1 MITKINNDNR
11 TRKLSAGVFSFLLSP
26 FSFLVIICQLLLG
39 SALLCSCDDMFDP
52 ADENNRQAEDMT
64 EESKYAHGLLIY
76 AYGRLPYIT
85 TTQTDIATDDAVTN
99 QTSSS
104 LLNMATG
111 TWAADN
117 NPMTQWNA
125 CKDGIQYTNLFF
137 QIVDKVKWAPS
148 AASKQQM
155 FIDRL
160 KGEAFGL
167 RAIFYYYLLQ
177 AHGGYADDGILYG
190 VPLLTKAEDGS
201 SDFNQ
206 PRATFADCVKQCFDD
221 CDSAMAYLPAKYE
234 DISSDNEIPAKYKA
248 VGANYSG
255 YNLVF
260 GNKAKNLL
268 SGSVAEAV
276 KAQVAVLAAS
286 PAFREQ
292 SGVTSAQAA
301 TLCAN
306 VLKRIGGLDGFDKAG
321 HQDWYK
327 SSFKTVIEGTSDIPE
342 MLWREDRRKNA
353 DQERENFPP
362 TLYGNGRVNPSQN
375 LVDAFPMRNG
385 RPISDPNSGYDA
397 KNPYAN
403 RDPRLADNIIYNGM
417 TFRNT
422 LVLTG
427 TYPKYDAKGNP
438 EYDDNLNYGS
448 SSTRTGYY
456 LKKLLREDVS
466 PLASSLIEQQHIY
479 PRIRYT
485 ELFLDYAETANDAWG
500 PKADQAGAGFT
511 AYDVIKAIRERAG
524 LATNEVGA
532 ALPEGDVYLEECASD
547 QTKMTNLIRN
557 ERRIELCFENKRFWD
572 IRRWM
577 LPLNETVKGMKVDQ
591 NADGDLTYTIIDVEE
606 RRYDSSYQNYG
617 PIPKEEVLKWSNL
630 KQNKGWR

>member
-1 MITKINNDNR
+1 
-11 TRKLSAGVFSFLLSP
+11 
-26 FSFLVIICQLLLG
+26 
-39 SALLCSCDDMFDP
+39 MFDP

-99 QTSSS
+99 QKNNS

-117 NPMTQWNA
+117 NPVSQWNG
-125 CKDGIQYTNLFF
+125 CKDGIQYVNLFF
-137 QIVDKVKWAPS
+137 SIVDNVKWAPS
-148 AASKQQM
+148 AASKQKM

-167 RAIFYYYLLQ
+167 RAVFYYYLLQ
-177 AHGGYADDGILYG
+177 AHGGYADDGMLYG
-190 VPLLTKAEDGS
+190 VPLLTTPEDGS

-206 PRATFADCVKQCFDD
+206 PRAIFADCVKQCFAD
-221 CDSAMAYLPAKYE
+221 CDSAMAYLPADYV
-234 DISSDNEIPAKYKA
+234 DIESENDIPAKYKA
-248 VGANYSG
+248 IGANYSG

-260 GNKAKNLL
+260 GTKARNLM
-268 SGSVAEAV
+268 SGRIAQAV

-301 TLCAN
+301 TLCAD
-306 VLKRIGGLDGFDKAG
+306 VLKRIGGLDGFDNTG
-321 HQDWYK
+321 NIWYK
-327 SSFKTVIEGTSDIPE
+327 NAAKLEPSASEMPE

-362 TLYGNGRVNPSQN
+362 TLYGSGRVNPSQN

-385 RPISDPNSGYDA
+385 RPITDPNSGYDA

-403 RDPRLADNIIYNGM
+403 RDPRLADNVIYNGM
-417 TFRNT
+417 SFRKT
-422 LVLTG
+422 EIITG
-427 TYPKYDAKGNP
+427 TYPKINAKGNP
-438 EYDDNLNYGS
+438 EYDDNINYNS
-448 SSTRTGYY
+448 TSTRTGYY

-466 PLASSLIEQQHIY
+466 PLSSSLIEQQHIY

-485 ELFLDYAETANDAWG
+485 EIFLDYAEAANDAWG
-500 PKADQAGAGFT
+500 PKGDQAGVGFT

-524 LATNEVGA
+524 LATNEIGV
-532 ALPEGDVYLEECASD
+532 ALPEGDAYLEECASD
-547 QTKMTNLIRN
+547 QNKMTTLIRN

-572 IRRWM
+572 LRRWM
-577 LPLNETVKGMKVDQ
+577 LPLNETVKGMRVDR
-591 NADGDLTYTIIDVEE
+591 NDETGELKYTIIDVEE
-606 RRYDSSYQNYG
+606 RSYDDSYQCYG
-617 PIPKEEVLKWSNL
+617 PIPKEELLKWSNL